1 MQPKNKNLR
10 KKTFI
15 NFLLLFLLCIL
26 IITTTIFFSFQAP
39 IKQNDRLLKE
49 MRSYV
54 KDKEFSSAFM
64 SEMSDIA
71 GMLDTINTKASKPDL
86 LDGKITEGIKKL
98 NAKIDEES
106 TSDKPFYSS
115 MVFLLSDIQSAKKQL
130 RENTGKDMNADAL
143 RQQVESLNSSLD
155 AAKIE
160 NLNLKQ
166 QVFLLQ
172 QQKQ

>member
-1 MQPKNKNLR
+1 
-10 KKTFI
+10 
-15 NFLLLFLLCIL
+15 
-26 IITTTIFFSFQAP
+26 
-39 IKQNDRLLKE
+39 

-54 KDKEFSSAFM
+54 KDKEFSRAFM
-64 SEMSDIA
+64 SEMSAIA
-71 GMLDTINTKASKPDL
+71 GMLDTINTKPGKTDL

-98 NAKIDEES
+98 NAKIDDES
-106 TSDKPFYSS
+106 TSDKEFYSG

-130 RENTGKDMNADAL
+130 RDITGKDMDADAL
-143 RQQVESLNSSLD
+143 RQQLESLNSTLD

-172 QQKQ
+172 QQK

>member
-1 MQPKNKNLR
+1 MQPKNKLIR

-15 NFLLLFLLCIL
+15 NFLMLFLLCIV

-39 IKQNDRLLKE
+39 IKQNDRLISE
-49 MRSYV
+49 MRSYT
-54 KDKEFSSAFM
+54 KDREFSSAFM
-64 SEMSDIA
+64 SEMSGIA
-71 GMLDTINTKASKPDL
+71 GMLDTINTKAAKPDL
-86 LDGKITEGIKKL
+86 LDGKITESIKKL
-98 NAKIDEES
+98 SAKIDMEAMN
-106 TSDKPFYSS
+106 DKAFYNS
-115 MVFLLSDIQSAKKQL
+115 MVFLLSDMQSAKKQL
-130 RENTGKDMNADAL
+130 REITGKDLNADAL